1 MVPGVVVLGFSP
13 WFRRWNPLITRR
25 DVFRKVSVTSAIGGC
40 AGYLVAMD
48 MLSVAEEQEDESRA
62 LMRNVRDMLS
72 AADKREFM
80 ASHPPWNDIVK
91 IEHGCMCT
99 LTCISNERFICW
111 T

>member
-1 MVPGVVVLGFSP
+1 
-13 WFRRWNPLITRR
+13 
-25 DVFRKVSVTSAIGGC
+25 
-40 AGYLVAMD
+40 MD

-80 ASHPPWNDIVK
+80 ASHPPWDNIVK
-91 IEHGCMCT
+91 IEHGCMCI